1 MSSSQVL
8 ITGGAG
14 FIGSHVSERFARAG
28 WRVRVLDDLSSG
40 FRHNLGEDWEFV
52 EANVIDAAAVRAAIA
67 GCDAVV
73 HLAAFI
79 SVPESFERHEHCFRT
94 NVDGTHNILQAC
106 VTHGVGKLVF
116 ASSSA
121 VYPEAPGQAQ
131 LETDCPGPLSPYGI
145 SKLEGEHL
153 LGIFREAHGLAS
165 CALRLFNVYGPRQR
179 ADSAYAAAVPIFME
193 RGLKGEPLTIFGDGH
208 QTRDFVFVGDVAD
221 AVFQAT
227 ESEQSGLFNVGT
239 AHETQLIELADSIV
253 RVTGGVEEHDF
264 QPPRAGDA
272 RASCADAHA
281 IREALGWTPAHTL
294 EQGLAA
300 TLDWYREK
308 LTIR

>member
-1 MSSSQVL
+1 MSSFQVL

-14 FIGSHVSERFARAG
+14 FIGSHIGERFARAG
-28 WRVRVLDDLSSG
+28 WRIRVLDDLSSG
-40 FRHNLGEDWEFV
+40 FRHNLGQDWELTH
-52 EANVIDAAAVRAAIA
+52 ASVIDAAAVSAAIA

-79 SVPESFERHEHCFRT
+79 SVPESFERHEHCFRI
-94 NVDGTHNILQAC
+94 NVDGTHNVLQAC
-106 VTHGVGKLVF
+106 VTHGIGKLVF
-116 ASSSA
+116 ASTSA
-121 VYPEAPGQAQ
+121 VYAEAPGQAK
-131 LETDCPGPLSPYGI
+131 LETDCPGPSSPYGI
-145 SKLEGEHL
+145 SKLEGEQL
-153 LGIFREAHGLAS
+153 LGVVREAHGLAS

-227 ESEQSGLFNVGT
+227 ESEKSGLFNVGT
-239 AHETQLIELADSIV
+239 AHETQLLELADSIV

-264 QPPRAGDA
+264 QPPRAGDT
-272 RASCADAHA
+272 RASCADTHA
-281 IREALGWTPAHTL
+281 IRTALGWTPAHTL

-300 TLDWYREK
+300 TLDWFREK